1 MGATAAAAKLLKL
14 NIEQTMMAFG
24 IAASLASG
32 LDANS
37 LSMTKALHF
46 GNAARNGIVAAT
58 LAGEG
63 FTANPEI
70 LDDPLGFSH
79 TFAGGGYHV
88 EKLTKELGNPFKL
101 ISDGPLLKKYPGC
114 GGSHR
119 ALDAVLQ
126 LAEEHNILYEQVDSV
141 EVEESSFNSETL
153 KYSQPDTGYQAECSM
168 EYVVAAAIL
177 DKKIVLGTF
186 SDETIRDP
194 KMKKAMKKVK
204 VVVHPEWPPGAKF
217 DTPVTI
223 KLRDGSVYTKQIDTL
238 RVSSSELATKYR
250 DCAQKVLSPAQ
261 IKRSMELVLNLE
273 HLNNVKELM
282 QILTFGADEWK

>member
-1 MGATAAAAKLLKL
+1 MAEKLSSSGKEILEALILGYEVYGEIGAVWWDDLYVRGWSTSAIFGTMGATAAAAKLLKL
-14 NIEQTMMAFG
+14 NIEQTIMAFG

-58 LAGEG
+58 LAKEG
-63 FTANPEI
+63 FTANPGI
-70 LDDPLGFSH
+70 LDDHLGFSH
-79 TFAGGGYHV
+79 AFAGGSCHM
-88 EKLTKELGNPFKL
+88 EKLTKELGNPFRF
-101 ISDGPLLKKYPGC
+101 ISAGPMLKKYPGC

-119 ALDAVLQ
+119 ALDAILQ
-126 LAEEHNILYEQVDSV
+126 LAEENNISFEQVDSI

-186 SDETIRDP
+186 
-194 KMKKAMKKVK
+194 
-204 VVVHPEWPPGAKF
+204 
-217 DTPVTI
+217 
-223 KLRDGSVYTKQIDTL
+223 
-238 RVSSSELATKYR
+238 
-250 DCAQKVLSPAQ
+250 
-261 IKRSMELVLNLE
+261 
-273 HLNNVKELM
+273 
-282 QILTFGADEWK
+282 